1 MILNYTTTTILQRK
15 KKRQNLLS
23 KKNTSYVNGS
33 EFDKYHTTVTTKK
46 LVMIMEI
53 EITGKKHRSQ

>member
-33 EFDKYHTTVTTKK
+33 QIGKYHTTVTAKK
-46 LVMIMEI
+46 LVMMMEI